1 MAALDMNLKALKS
14 RLLNVSIST
23 TNPAKRQ
30 ATTIIT
36 PNIRSSNSPT
46 PDAPSTNGEINNA
59 TSPQSQRTD
68 EHKFLASEI
77 RSRTIA
83 LLNVPDTVN
92 DTRIRALAE
101 PYGALV
107 KVVLRPDHQG
117 AIIEY
122 RDVASVGKAAL
133 GLEGYEIAS
142 GRRLGV
148 GSVGQMLHQKAETK
162 HDRTTPSTVKKAME
176 GSRSFLGEA
185 PISRP
190 NQSRPR
196 RGGKGGLGVKRGGTG
211 LSGTRAD
218 VEGVEREQV
227 VNGDVR
233 ETDWAP
239 KSNAD
244 FKAMFLKG

>member
-1 MAALDMNLKALKS
+1 MAALDMNLKAFKS

-46 PDAPSTNGEINNA
+46 PDAPSTNGEINSA
-59 TSPQSQRTD
+59 TSPQSRAID
-68 EHKFLASEI
+68 DHKFLASEI

-122 RDVASVGKAAL
+122 KDVASVGKAAL
-133 GLEGYEIAS
+133 ALEGHEIAPE
-142 GRRLGV
+142 RRIGV

-162 HDRTTPSTVKKAME
+162 HNKTTPSTVKKAME
-176 GSRSFLGEA
+176 GSRSFIGGA

-190 NQSRPR
+190 NQTRPR
-196 RGGKGGLGVKRGGTG
+196 RGGKGDWVSNGEARVL
-211 LSGTRAD
+211 A
-218 VEGVEREQV
+218 EREQRQ
-227 VNGDVR
+227 R
-233 ETDWAP
+233 EQ
-239 KSNAD
+239 
-244 FKAMFLKG
+244 KGAGGERRY